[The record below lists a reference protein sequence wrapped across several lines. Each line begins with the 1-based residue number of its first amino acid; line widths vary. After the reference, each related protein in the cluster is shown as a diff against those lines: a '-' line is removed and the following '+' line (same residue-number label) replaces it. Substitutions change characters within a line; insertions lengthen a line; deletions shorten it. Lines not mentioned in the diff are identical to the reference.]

1 MFATARFSLA
11 LTLALAA
18 AAHAAEPPPV
28 AASALPPAVIPPRDT
43 PYPGII
49 DLQVDATD
57 LAHHVFTATETLP
70 VTGPGPLT
78 LLYPKWIP
86 GTHSPTG
93 PIAALA
99 GLSIT
104 AGGKPVAWQRDT
116 VDPYAFH
123 LSVPDGVKSLTLE
136 FQYLSPPSSREGDVL
151 MSGRILILQ
160 WNQEILYPAGFYVR
174 DIAVHPHVVLPAG
187 WQFGTALTLQDRAGE
202 TANFAPVPMDVLLD
216 SPLYAGRNFAR
227 FDLAPGANTQVHL
240 DVVADEAEDLGI
252 TPAELQ
258 AHRNLVAQAAKN
270 FASQHYDHFDFLL
283 SLSDEITWRG
293 LEHHRSSENGQDRD
307 YFTTPGRVLIWRDLL
322 PHEYTH
328 SWDGKFRRPADLW
341 SPDYT
346 IIPERGSLLWVYE
359 GQTEYWGQVLAAR
372 AGLTTPEQFRDLL
385 ALVAS
390 ELQSSAGRDWRPLQ
404 DTTNDPVIN
413 ERRPQAW
420 PSWSLS
426 ENYYFEG
433 LMIWLE
439 ADALIRQQTG
449 NAKSLTSFAQQFFGI
464 DNGNYS
470 EVTYGFDDIVTGLN
484 ATTPYDWRSFL
495 RRRLDSHPNTDL
507 LDGLTRAGWRLVYTD
522 TESSMQKSL
531 DAERK
536 GVDFANSAG
545 FFLAENGTLQSVPWG
560 SPAFRAGLSRGVKL
574 LAVNGLAVDSPAT
587 LAEAITRAKSDAAPL
602 KLLVLDGKYY
612 RTVTIDVHTGLRYP
626 HLERIP
632 GTPDLLAAIITP
644 LK

>member
-1 MFATARFSLA
+1 MI
-11 LTLALAA
+11 AA
-18 AAHAAEPPPV
+18 A
-28 AASALPPAVIPPRDT
+28 
-43 PYPGII
+43 
-49 DLQVDATD
+49 
-57 LAHHVFTATETLP
+57 
-70 VTGPGPLT
+70 
-78 LLYPKWIP
+78 
-86 GTHSPTG
+86 
-93 PIAALA
+93 
-99 GLSIT
+99 
-104 AGGKPVAWQRDT
+104 
-116 VDPYAFH
+116 
-123 LSVPDGVKSLTLE
+123 
-136 FQYLSPPSSREGDVL
+136 
-151 MSGRILILQ
+151 
-160 WNQEILYPAGFYVR
+160 
-174 DIAVHPHVVLPAG
+174 
-187 WQFGTALTLQDRAGE
+187 
-202 TANFAPVPMDVLLD
+202 
-216 SPLYAGRNFAR
+216 
-227 FDLAPGANTQVHL
+227 
-240 DVVADEAEDLGI
+240 
-252 TPAELQ
+252 
-258 AHRNLVAQAAKN
+258 
-270 FASQHYDHFDFLL
+270 
-283 SLSDEITWRG
+283 
-293 LEHHRSSENGQDRD
+293 
-307 YFTTPGRVLIWRDLL
+307 
-322 PHEYTH
+322 
-328 SWDGKFRRPADLW
+328 
-341 SPDYT
+341 
-346 IIPERGSLLWVYE
+346 
-359 GQTEYWGQVLAAR
+359 
-372 AGLTTPEQFRDLL
+372 
-385 ALVAS
+385 
-390 ELQSSAGRDWRPLQ
+390 LQSSAGRDWRNLQ

-545 FFLAENGTLQSVPWG
+545 FFLAENGTLQSVLWG
-560 SPAFRAGLSRGVKL
+560 TPAFRAGLSRGVKL